1 MIVSSAA
8 EDADACTRFAATVA
22 PAAITPRSVARSV
35 GDVVAGCVGPARHDD
50 VVLAVHDVLTD
61 ACTRDPSHP
70 LTVRVRQ
77 RSDRTDVE
85 IIDRGAATGTCT
97 AGPLYIAHT
106 HADELHD
113 EMTDA
118 GHVIRLVYRSA

>member
-35 GDVVAGCVGPARHDD
+35 GDVVAGCVGLARHDD
-50 VVLAVHDVLTD
+50 VVLAVHDVLAD
-61 ACTRDPSHP
+61 ACTRDPSEP

-77 RSDRTDVE
+77 RPDRTEVE
-85 IIDRGAATGTCT
+85 ILDRDPAATGCQV
-97 AGPLYIAHT
+97 GPLYIARA

-113 EMTDA
+113 EVTDA
-118 GHVIRLVYRSA
+118 GHVVRLVYRSA

>member
-35 GDVVAGCVGPARHDD
+35 GDVVAACVGAARHDD
-50 VVLAVHDVLTD
+50 VVLAVHDVLAD
-61 ACTRDPSHP
+61 ACTRDPSQP

-85 IIDRGAATGTCT
+85 IVDRPAATGACT
-97 AGPLYIAHT
+97 AGPLHIAHA

-113 EMTDA
+113 ELTDA